1 MSTPRI
7 AVLVLALL
15 LLPAAAPAALA
26 KGSKAEVLRKIEAL
40 MDGGDD
46 DQAKQMI
53 DYFLGKNPG
62 DADLLVLLDRWRV
75 RQGDLAGVLEKPE
88 GREATRAACWRVV
101 AATMKGNPDEWAPL
115 LDAGDPARAKE
126 LLAAA
131 KETGTPE
138 DERVAGELLARL
150 AAPAAKGPR
159 DVPPDRILAAIRSED
174 PDQRLWGLGLAEE
187 RKLATA
193 RADAKRIF
201 ETADAP
207 DEKYAAAAVLLALG
221 EEKLR
226 AGLRETLRADRPVD
240 AVEAGKA
247 LFRHPGADA
256 KAVQELLDAIGKD
269 ERIGR
274 ARPTLVSLGLA
285 ALAERKEPGARS
297 YLEAR
302 LAEPDVRVDAARA
315 LGALGDDAA
324 VPALMEYLRSP
335 PPAREEATS
344 GGLGFLG
351 GHSGGA
357 SDAAAAETLRPA
369 LVGALAILRLTA
381 SPPSK

>member
-15 LLPAAAPAALA
+15 LLPAAAPAAHA
-26 KGSKAEVLRKIEAL
+26 KGGKAEVLQKIEAL
-40 MDGGDD
+40 MDGGDY
-46 DQAKQMI
+46 DQARQMI

-62 DADLLVLLDRWRV
+62 DPDLLVLLDRWRV
-75 RQGDLAGVLEKPE
+75 RQGDLAGVLEMPE

-115 LDAGDPARAKE
+115 LDAGDPARATD
-126 LLAAA
+126 LLAGA
-131 KETGTPE
+131 KATGTPE
-138 DERVAGELLARL
+138 DRRVAGELLERL
-150 AAPAAKGPR
+150 AAPAAEGPT
-159 DVPPDRILAAIRSED
+159 DVPPERVLAAIRSDD
-174 PDQRLWGLGLAEE
+174 PDQVLWGLRLAEE
-187 RKLATA
+187 RKLASA
-193 RADAKRIF
+193 KADARRIW
-201 ETADAP
+201 EKSDAP

-221 EEKLR
+221 EEKVGD
-226 AGLRETLRADRPVD
+226 ALRETLRADRPVD

-247 LFRHPGADA
+247 LFRHPGADP
-256 KAVQELLDAIGKD
+256 KAAQKLLDAIGSD

-274 ARPTLVSLGLA
+274 AKPTLVSLGLA
-285 ALAERKEPGARS
+285 AVAGRNEPGARE
-297 YLEAR
+297 YIEAR
-302 LAEPDVRVDAARA
+302 LSEPDARVDAARA

-324 VPALMEYLRSP
+324 VPALLEYLRSP
-335 PPAREEATS
+335 PPAREGATS

-351 GHSGGA
+351 GRSGGA

-381 SPPSK
+381 ASASK